1 MDVKMLYPSLR
12 KDVCKKAIIWI
23 IDVNQISLDNV
34 DWVQMTRYIAVNMTP
49 EEIANEGLSDV
60 IPGRVRQS
68 RVKLTMNALKVKTAD
83 KDWLPAPPPNDAQK
97 LKIFGLVM
105 AIGIDTI
112 MSNHTFMMGDDVF
125 LQTNGGPIGLEAVG
139 VVMIL

>member
-97 LKIFGLVM
+97 
-105 AIGIDTI
+105 
-112 MSNHTFMMGDDVF
+112 
-125 LQTNGGPIGLEAVG
+125 
-139 VVMIL
+139 